1 MAAISPG
8 NIISKGPQG
17 TCHPSLTETSLYYR
31 TQEVIMRSIIVQ
43 SYHKLIKKAFK
54 NIQNLAASSG
64 KNIKA
69 LDCYLEMIKF
79 LTL

>member
-1 MAAISPG
+1 
-8 NIISKGPQG
+8 
-17 TCHPSLTETSLYYR
+17 
-31 TQEVIMRSIIVQ
+31 MRSIIVQ

-79 LTL
+79 LTLYSSFFVWFDHTKDQSDLIENKTQKDANH